1 MIVLTLED
9 MSKTIH
15 WAAGAKF
22 LNYFLFLSL
31 TILISIFAFLFYT
44 YYFNIVVH
52 MFNLEIAICW
62 KIHAKHFLIKE
73 QIISLKTLSLSGTM
87 LSI

>member
-1 MIVLTLED
+1 
-9 MSKTIH
+9 
-15 WAAGAKF
+15 
-22 LNYFLFLSL
+22 
-31 TILISIFAFLFYT
+31 
-44 YYFNIVVH
+44 